1 MKVDKGIILKC
12 FFERFW
18 LSNIDLKCLFESIQR
33 IPIAKN
39 QLKPIIQDH
48 IYQIGHQSI
57 EQISMLAI
65 NVGVIWIDLFIL
77 CVVWCHRI
85 LKSMWKQSLK
95 FMKNFVNLYKNFF
108 WMIQFLLM
116 LSIKYVFDIHFL
128 LVLFFYRWKA
138 CVKVINT
145 NGVTSVG
152 KKSSEFLAHYCD
164 KLLRNK

>member
-1 MKVDKGIILKC
+1 MKVHEWAAFKC
-12 FFERFW
+12 FFKRFW
-18 LSNIDLKCLFESIQR
+18 FPNIDLKCLYELIQR
-33 IPIAKN
+33 MPITKN
-39 QLKPIIQDH
+39 LLKPIIQDH
-48 IYQIGHQSI
+48 IYQIGYQSI
-57 EQISMLAI
+57 EQISTIAI

-77 CVVWCHRI
+77 CIVWCNRI

-116 LSIKYVFDIHFL
+116 LWIKYVFHIHFL
-128 LVLFFYRWKA
+128 FVLFFYRWKA
-138 CVKVINT
+138 CLKVINT
-145 NGVTSVG
+145 NAVTNAG